1 MRRFFSERATQIS
14 RLLATEVAHCKCARN
29 LLPIVAVRHIR
40 PIHPF
45 PARMAPEVVWSELS
59 RASSPLCVLDP
70 MAGSGT
76 TLVTAR
82 MRGHNAIGF
91 DSDPL
96 AVLLSSAWTTTV
108 QVEKLKAKAEQILA
122 RARRDAGS
130 LYPAKADEETREFI
144 QYWFDPVNRVQLT
157 ALSSAIS
164 RVREKAVRNIMWC
177 AFSRM
182 IITKQS
188 GVSLAMDVSHSRPH
202 KRYETAPIQAFDH
215 FPRAVAHLLKS
226 APFSEDP
233 RINQP
238 PVCVRKA
245 DARDLPLKGGTVD
258 VVITSPP
265 YLNAIDYLRGHKLS
279 LVWMGYSVSE
289 IRSLRSNSIGSEVGA
304 KAHDDSIEAVM
315 REMCNVSSLSNRSAG
330 MLRRYVGDTRAILRE
345 IHRVLKPGGKAVIVV
360 GDCNI
365 RDVFIRNSQG
375 IELLGKDAGLR
386 LRRTRRRP
394 IPENRRYL
402 PPPTTL
408 SAGKHLQKRMREEVI
423 LTFIKPHEKK

>member
-1 MRRFFSERATQIS
+1 
-14 RLLATEVAHCKCARN
+14 
-29 LLPIVAVRHIR
+29 
-40 PIHPF
+40 
-45 PARMAPEVVWSELS
+45 
-59 RASSPLCVLDP
+59 

-108 QVEKLKAKAEQILA
+108 QTEKLEAKATKILKQ
-122 RARRDAGS
+122 ARRTAGS
-130 LYPAKADEETREFI
+130 SYPAKTDKETRDFI
-144 QYWFDPVNRVQLT
+144 RYWFDPTNRVQLT
-157 ALSSAIS
+157 ALSTVIS
-164 RVREKAVRNIMWC
+164 RIRKESVRNIMWC

-202 KRYETAPIQAFDH
+202 KKYEKAPIKAFEH
-215 FPRAVAHLLKS
+215 FPRAVAHLLKLV
-226 APFSEDP
+226 PFSKAP
-233 RINQP
+233 STKQP
-238 PVCVRKA
+238 PASVQKA
-245 DARDLPLKGGTVD
+245 DARNLPLKDDTVD

-289 IRSLRSNSIGSEVGA
+289 IRSLRSKNIGSEVGA
-304 KAHDDSIEAVM
+304 KADDDSIEQVM
-315 REMCNVSSLSNRSAG
+315 EKMCEVSSLSARNAG
-330 MLRRYVGDTRAILRE
+330 MLRRYVKDTRAIMTE
-345 IHRVLKPGGKAVIVV
+345 IYRVLKPGGKAVIVV

-365 RDVFIRNSQG
+365 RDVFIKNSRG
-375 IELLGKDAGLR
+375 IRLLGVEAGLR
-386 LRRTRRRP
+386 LQKTRHRP

-402 PPPTTL
+402 PPPTTS
-408 SAGKHLQKRMREEVI
+408 SAGKNLQKRMREEII
-423 LTFIKPHEKK
+423 LTFTKPRNK

>member
-1 MRRFFSERATQIS
+1 
-14 RLLATEVAHCKCARN
+14 
-29 LLPIVAVRHIR
+29 
-40 PIHPF
+40 
-45 PARMAPEVVWSELS
+45 MAPEVVWNELPH
-59 RASSPLCVLDP
+59 ASSPLRILDP

-96 AVLLSSAWTTTV
+96 AVLLSSAWTTTI
-108 QVEKLKAKAEQILA
+108 QPEKLVAKTTEILT
-122 RARRDAGS
+122 RARRTACGS
-130 LYPAKADEETREFI
+130 YPEKADKETRDFI
-144 QYWFDPVNRVQLT
+144 RYWFDPKNRVQLT
-157 ALSSAIS
+157 ALSTAIS
-164 RVREKAVRNIMWC
+164 RVRDDTVRNIMWC

-202 KRYETAPIQAFDH
+202 KKYEKAPIRAFDH
-215 FPRAVAHLLKS
+215 FPKAVAHLLKS
-226 APFSEDP
+226 APFSEP
-233 RINQP
+233 AKKHP
-238 PVCVRKA
+238 PASVRKA

-279 LVWMGYSVSE
+279 LVWMGYNVSE
-289 IRSLRSNSIGSEVGA
+289 IRNLRSKNIGSEVGA
-304 KAHDDSIEAVM
+304 KVEDDSIEQVM
-315 REMCNVSSLSNRSAG
+315 EEMCEVSNLSARNTG
-330 MLRRYVGDTRAILRE
+330 MLRRYVNDTRAILTE

-365 RDVFIRNSQG
+365 RDVFIKNSKG
-375 IELLGKDAGLR
+375 IEVLGKDSGLQ
-386 LRRTRRRP
+386 LQKTRRRP

-402 PPPTTL
+402 PPPTI
-408 SAGKHLQKRMREEVI
+408 SGAGKHLQKRMREEVI
-423 LTFIKPHEKK
+423 LTFVKPHKKK